1 MCKKNT
7 CKKNNYADGIA
18 IGIETAGF
26 WWAQCRGSVTWRLC
40 RRLPSAYLRR
50 GSVTW
55 HAEICRRPPVLT
67 VGIGLTAL
75 AAGHGRGRRAHRYAD
90 G

>member
-1 MCKKNT
+1 MKN
-7 CKKNNYADGIA
+7 KYVKNSYADGKA
-18 IGIETAGF
+18 VGIDTAEF
-26 WWAQCRGSVTWRLC
+26 WWAPCRGSVTWQIC

-55 HAEICRRPPVLT
+55 HAEICRRPPVPT

-75 AAGHGRGRRAHRYAD
+75 AASHGRGRRAHSYTD